1 MLVDELITKF
11 THFLWYIPHVRE
23 ERDKV
28 QCFINFLPLSFKEQ
42 IEYDNPNTMDEVII
56 KAKLCYQ
63 HAKKRDE
70 NLKLWPNKKKE
81 IFFEGGKGGKLG

>member
-1 MLVDELITKF
+1 
-11 THFLWYIPHVRE
+11 
-23 ERDKV
+23 
-28 QCFINFLPLSFKEQ
+28 
-42 IEYDNPNTMDEVII
+42 MDEVII